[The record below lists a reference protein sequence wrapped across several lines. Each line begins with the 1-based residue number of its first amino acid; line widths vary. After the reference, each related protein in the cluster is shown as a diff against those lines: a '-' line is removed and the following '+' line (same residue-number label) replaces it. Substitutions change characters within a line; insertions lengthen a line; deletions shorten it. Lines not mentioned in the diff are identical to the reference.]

1 VPLEREVL
9 HELLP
14 GYELG
19 QELGR
24 GAWGV
29 VYAATH
35 RSLGRRVA
43 VKYLPAAFS
52 ADPSARDRFLSE
64 ARVVASL
71 DHPHIVP
78 LYDYVEGGNTCV
90 FVMENMPGGT
100 LWDRFCAE
108 GLSPEAACSVGVAL
122 LVALDHAH
130 RRDVLHRDVKPEN
143 VLFNADGL
151 PKLADFGIAKVLGD
165 GAGTRTATGVVLGTP
180 AYMAPE
186 QGSGDP
192 LGPATDLYAVGAM
205 LYELFSGRLPF
216 ESTGNPLTQL
226 YRHVNEPPVPL
237 REQAPAVHPALAE
250 VVMQALAKA
259 PSDRPADAA
268 SFARSLNGAATTAF
282 GPDWPARSGVP
293 VLAARSV
300 LGHTMR
306 PGAPARVEPPPP
318 APPGGTS
325 PPGAPPTPVVTPRPS
340 APPPHATP
348 PHTTPPDPAGDAAP
362 HPTSPPVPSPDP
374 AVTPAAGTTPPAAT
388 TPSGSTAPPQPDDT
402 SAPSPARGRARL
414 LAAAGAV
421 VAVAAVV
428 IAVLAFA
435 GDDPPADG
443 GDGTIPVAA
452 IERFE
457 ATCEANGVDPQLC
470 ACALERATSELTVE
484 EFLANDE
491 LLRTTGE
498 SLTAEVRARFEACAA
513 QLEG

>member
-1 VPLEREVL
+1 MPQERDVL
-9 HELLP
+9 HQLLP
-14 GYELG
+14 SYELG

-29 VYAATH
+29 VFAATH

-52 ADPSARDRFLSE
+52 ADPAARERFLAE

-100 LWDRFCAE
+100 LWDRFSAE
-108 GLSPEAACSVGVAL
+108 GLSPEAACSVGIAL

-143 VLFNADGL
+143 VLFNAEGL

-165 GAGTRTATGVVLGTP
+165 GAGTRTATGVILGTP

-186 QGSGDP
+186 QGSGEP
-192 LGPATDLYAVGAM
+192 LTGATDLYAVGAM
-205 LYELFSGRLPF
+205 LYELFAGRLPF

-226 YRHVNEPPVPL
+226 YRHVNEAPVPL

-259 PSDRPADAA
+259 PGDRPADAA
-268 SFARSLNGAATTAF
+268 SFARSLNAAATTAF
-282 GPDWPARSGVP
+282 GPDWPTRSGVP

-300 LGHTMR
+300 LGHTLR
-306 PGAPARVEPPPP
+306 QDASSGPGSAPAAPRTPAGPPDADTPTASETTPPP
-318 APPGGTS
+318 
-325 PPGAPPTPVVTPRPS
+325 VV
-340 APPPHATP
+340 APPP
-348 PHTTPPDPAGDAAP
+348 
-362 HPTSPPVPSPDP
+362 
-374 AVTPAAGTTPPAAT
+374 
-388 TPSGSTAPPQPDDT
+388 STAPPPAST
-402 SAPSPARGRARL
+402 PPPAAVAPPSSTTPPPAGAPSAPAAPSTVEPPAARPRGKGRL
-414 LAAAGAV
+414 VAAVGAV
-421 VAVAAVV
+421 VAVVAIVG
-428 IAVLAFA
+428 AVLAFSD
-435 GDDPPADG
+435 DDPPADG
-443 GDGTIPVAA
+443 DATIPAAA
-452 IERFE
+452 IDRFE
-457 ATCEANGVDPQLC
+457 ATCEANGVAPELC
-470 ACALERATSELTVE
+470 ACALDRSTRELTVE

-491 LLRTTGE
+491 LLRTTGDQ
-498 SLTAEVRARFEACAA
+498 LTAEVRARFEACTA
-513 QLEG
+513 QVEG

>member
-1 VPLEREVL
+1 MPKEREVL
-9 HELLP
+9 HQLLP
-14 GYELG
+14 GYEIG

-29 VYAATH
+29 VFAATH

-52 ADPSARDRFLSE
+52 ADPSARERFLSE

-100 LWDRFCAE
+100 LWDRFCSD
-108 GLSPEAACSVGVAL
+108 GLSPEAACSVGIAL

-165 GAGTRTATGVVLGTP
+165 GAGTRTATGVILGTP

-186 QGSGDP
+186 QGSGEP
-192 LGPATDLYAVGAM
+192 LGPATDLYAIGAM
-205 LYELFSGRLPF
+205 LYELFAGRLPF

-226 YRHVNEPPVPL
+226 YRHVNEAPVPL

-250 VVMQALAKA
+250 VVMQGLAKA
-259 PSDRPADAA
+259 PADRPADAA
-268 SFARSLNGAATTAF
+268 SFARSLNAAATEAF

-306 PGAPARVEPPPP
+306 PSAPARPEPAPASPSTPPPP
-318 APPGGTS
+318 GVTPPSSAPPPPTTPPEPVAAVTPPTSATPSAGTEPPGGTTS
-325 PPGAPPTPVVTPRPS
+325 PRP
-340 APPPHATP
+340 
-348 PHTTPPDPAGDAAP
+348 
-362 HPTSPPVPSPDP
+362 V
-374 AVTPAAGTTPPAAT
+374 
-388 TPSGSTAPPQPDDT
+388 DDT
-402 SAPSPARGRARL
+402 SAPAPTRGRGRL

-421 VAVAAVV
+421 VAVAAVAG
-428 IAVLAFA
+428 AVLMFS
-435 GDDPPADG
+435 GEDPPADG
-443 GDGTIPVAA
+443 DEAIPAA
-452 IERFE
+452 AVDRFE

-470 ACALERATSELTVE
+470 ACALERATRELTVE

>member
-1 VPLEREVL
+1 VPQERDVL

-14 GYELG
+14 SYELG
-19 QELGR
+19 EELGR

-29 VYAATH
+29 VFAATH
-35 RSLGRRVA
+35 RSLGRQVA

-52 ADPSARDRFLSE
+52 ADPAARDRFLSE

-90 FVMENMPGGT
+90 FVMESMSGGT
-100 LWDRFCAE
+100 LWDRFQAG
-108 GLSPEAACSVGVAL
+108 GLTPEAACSVGIAL
-122 LVALDHAH
+122 LVALEHAH
-130 RRDVLHRDVKPEN
+130 RREVLHRDVKPEN

-165 GAGTRTATGVVLGTP
+165 GAGTRTATGMVLGTP

-186 QGSGDP
+186 QGSGAP

-205 LYELFSGRLPF
+205 LYELFAGRLPF

-259 PSDRPADAA
+259 PADRPADAA
-268 SFARSLNGAATTAF
+268 SFARTLNTAATEAF

-306 PGAPARVEPPPP
+306 PPSAPGEGPEA
-318 APPGGTS
+318 AS
-325 PPGAPPTPVVTPRPS
+325 S
-340 APPPHATP
+340 APPP
-348 PHTTPPDPAGDAAP
+348 
-362 HPTSPPVPSPDP
+362 
-374 AVTPAAGTTPPAAT
+374 
-388 TPSGSTAPPQPDDT
+388 STAPPPAV
-402 SAPSPARGRARL
+402 APGPASGPPPSSARGPAEETAPAQPAPPPAAAGAPTTDQRRGRGRL

-421 VAVAAVV
+421 LAVAAVG
-428 IAVLAFA
+428 IAVLVS
-435 GDDPPADG
+435 GGGGSSG
-443 GDGTIPVAA
+443 GDPAGEDATIPAAA

-457 ATCEANGVDPQLC
+457 ATCAANGVGAELC
-470 ACALERATSELTVE
+470 ACALDRATSELTVE

-491 LLRTTGE
+491 VLRTTGDG
-498 SLTAEVRARFEACAA
+498 LTAAVRARFEACAA

>member
-1 VPLEREVL
+1 MPPERDVI

-14 GYELG
+14 SYELG

-35 RSLGRRVA
+35 RSLGRHVA
-43 VKYLPAAFS
+43 IKYLPAAFS
-52 ADPSARDRFLSE
+52 ADPSARERFLAE

-100 LWDRFCAE
+100 LWDRFSTE
-108 GLSPEAACSVGVAL
+108 GLSAEEACSVGIAL

-165 GAGTRTATGVVLGTP
+165 GAGTRTATGVILGTP

-186 QGSGDP
+186 QGSGEA
-192 LGPATDLYAVGAM
+192 LTGATDLYAVGAM
-205 LYELFSGRLPF
+205 LYELFAGRLPF

-226 YRHVNEPPVPL
+226 YRHVNEAPVPL

-259 PSDRPADAA
+259 PGDRPADAA
-268 SFARSLNGAATTAF
+268 SFARSVNAAATTAF

-300 LGHTMR
+300 LGHTLR
-306 PGAPARVEPPPP
+306 QDAPGGSGSAPAAPRTPAAPSHPGAPTTSGTTPPP
-318 APPGGTS
+318 A
-325 PPGAPPTPVVTPRPS
+325 S
-340 APPPHATP
+340 APPPSSMP
-348 PHTTPPDPAGDAAP
+348 PAASPPPDRTPA
-362 HPTSPPVPSPDP
+362 
-374 AVTPAAGTTPPAAT
+374 PAAGTAPSSSVSPPSDIPSGPTTSPGQPPASR
-388 TPSGSTAPPQPDDT
+388 P
-402 SAPSPARGRARL
+402 RGKGRL
-414 LAAAGAV
+414 VAAVGAV
-421 VAVAAVV
+421 VAVVAIVG
-428 IAVLAFA
+428 AVLAFS
-435 GDDPPADG
+435 GDDPPADV
-443 GDGTIPVAA
+443 DATIPAAA
-452 IERFE
+452 IDRFE
-457 ATCEANGVDPQLC
+457 ATCGANGVAPELC
-470 ACALERATSELTVE
+470 ACALDRSTRELTVE

-491 LLRTTGE
+491 LLSTTGDQ
-498 SLTAEVRARFEACAA
+498 LTAEVRARFEACAA
-513 QLEG
+513 QMEG